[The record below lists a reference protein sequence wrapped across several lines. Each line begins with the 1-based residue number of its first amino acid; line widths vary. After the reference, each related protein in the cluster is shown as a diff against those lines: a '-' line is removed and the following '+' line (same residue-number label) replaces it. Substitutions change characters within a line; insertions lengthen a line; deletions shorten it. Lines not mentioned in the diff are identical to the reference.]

1 MHFHRMKRRQFL
13 SLIGAVLAVPP
24 LAAHAQR
31 SGRIARV
38 GLLGLT
44 MADSLPKR
52 TAAFRGGMR
61 DLGYQE
67 GRDFVI
73 EYRWADGK
81 YDRLPALFAELVEL
95 KVDVIVTHG
104 TPGVLAAKEATR
116 TIPIVFAVVGDAL
129 GSGIVSSL
137 ARPEAN
143 ATGSTFFNPE
153 LAAKRVELLKEA
165 IPGLTD
171 IGVLLNPANPMNAP
185 VIPKMSGAAQSVKLA
200 LHQFGVRR
208 PAEFEAAF
216 AAMAEKRI
224 GALVV
229 VDDAVLLAHAAE
241 LAALALRQRLPA
253 CGWSDFAVEGGLM
266 SYGVDFPHLWRRA
279 ASFVDKLL
287 KGAKPADLPV
297 ERASKFDTIVNLKT
311 AKAIGIEMPTSLL
324 LRADEVI
331 E

>member
-1 MHFHRMKRRQFL
+1 MPFGQMKRREFL
-13 SLIGAVLAVPP
+13 SLIGAVLAAPP

-31 SGRIARV
+31 SGKIARV
-38 GLLGLT
+38 GLIGLT

-73 EYRWADGK
+73 DYRWANGQ

-129 GSGIVSSL
+129 GSGIVSTL
-137 ARPEAN
+137 ARPDAN
-143 ATGSTFFNPE
+143 VTGSTFFNPE

-171 IGVLLNPANPMNAP
+171 IGVLLNSANPMNAP
-185 VIPKMSGAAQSVKLA
+185 VIPQMSRVAQSFKLA
-200 LHQFGVRR
+200 LHQFGVRQ
-208 PAEFEAAF
+208 PAEFEATF

-229 VDDAVLLAHAAE
+229 VDDAVLLAHAPE

>member
-1 MHFHRMKRRQFL
+1 MDLDRMKRREFM
-13 SLIGAVLAVPP
+13 SLIGAVLAAPP

-52 TAAFRGGMR
+52 TTAFRGGMR

-104 TPGVLAAKEATR
+104 TPGVLAAREATR

-129 GSGIVSSL
+129 GSGVVSSL

-153 LAAKRVELLKEA
+153 LAAKRIELLKEA
-165 IPGLTD
+165 ISGLTD
-171 IGVLLNPANPMNAP
+171 VGVLLNAANPMNDP
-185 VIPKMSGAAQSVKLA
+185 VIPQMSRAAQSFKLA
-200 LHQFGVRR
+200 LHQFFVRR

-229 VDDAVLLAHAAE
+229 LDDAVLLAHAPE

-253 CGWSDFAVEGGLM
+253 CGWSDFAVEGGLL

-279 ASFVDKLL
+279 ATFVDKLL
-287 KGAKPADLPV
+287 KGARPADLPV

-311 AKAIGIEMPTSLL
+311 AKTMGIEMPTSLL
-324 LRADEVI
+324 L
-331 E
+331 